1 MNEQAKDEIRQVLAE
16 LNRSWLER
24 RFEDLSKF
32 FDPDIVMKGPGLK
45 ELARGR
51 DALVQSYVD
60 FMTRSMVL
68 EYSESNHIVACW
80 GPTAAATYD
89 WSMTWEQKGKTESGS
104 GQDMFVFRRQNG
116 RWVAFLRIMLM

>member
-1 MNEQAKDEIRQVLAE
+1 MDEQAKAEIRQVLTE
-16 LNRSWLER
+16 LNRSWLEQ
-24 RFEDLSKF
+24 RFEDLSAF

-60 FMTRSMVL
+60 FMTRSKVL

-80 GPTAAATYD
+80 GSTAAVTYD
-89 WSMTWEQKGKTESGS
+89 WAMTWEQKGKTETGS
-104 GQDMFVFRRQNG
+104 GQDMFVFRQQDG
-116 RWVAFLRIMLM
+116 RWIAFLRIMLT